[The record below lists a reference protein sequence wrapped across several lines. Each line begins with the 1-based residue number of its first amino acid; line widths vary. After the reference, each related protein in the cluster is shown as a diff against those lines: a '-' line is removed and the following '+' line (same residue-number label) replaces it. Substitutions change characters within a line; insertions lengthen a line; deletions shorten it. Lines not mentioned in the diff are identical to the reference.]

1 MVQKVIRSGTLDR
14 LAIALSGLCLAHCVV
29 TTVLVALLA
38 SAGGVL
44 VSPVIHEVGLACA
57 IVLGLV
63 ALGWGYREHSRIL
76 PVAVGSLGIGVMAGA
91 LSLGHV
97 PLEIPL
103 TMLGV
108 TLLSIGHWLNRK
120 AVI

>member
-29 TTVLVALLA
+29 TTLLVALLA

-57 IVLGLV
+57 IVLGLI

>member
-44 VSPVIHEVGLACA
+44 VNPVIHEIGLACA

-63 ALGWGYREHSRIL
+63 ALGWGYREHGRIL

-108 TLLSIGHWLNRK
+108 TLLSVGHWLNRK